1 MSASSFQALD
11 YLEQLPVQTHRKLY
25 EQPSTVLA
33 IFRCML
39 PHLGTL
45 SPATCRATVLMQT
58 AKSIVMALLYMPTSF
73 PAADLDAWFRV
84 ESSYTKRSAMSIL
97 EKLHIIVAKQDD
109 ARQLSY
115 ELYKSFASSLR
126 QALEGSGSHRSF
138 GVPSNKTEE
147 KRVSVDFLDSYS
159 QRQWENI
166 LFYLVGGTVGFR
178 NAGGQDIGSGTKS
191 LLHLAGFYNHSRI
204 TQEGFTFVLRD
215 TNAQV
220 WSLLVAYL
228 RNAPQVCRPFP
239 EYFWHIS
246 LTSAN
251 IVRSNACPRPTS
263 STFSSC
269 SARSS

>member
-1 MSASSFQALD
+1 
-11 YLEQLPVQTHRKLY
+11 
-25 EQPSTVLA
+25 
-33 IFRCML
+33 
-39 PHLGTL
+39 
-45 SPATCRATVLMQT
+45 
-58 AKSIVMALLYMPTSF
+58 MALLYMPAPF
-73 PAADLDAWFRV
+73 PATDLDAWFRA
-84 ESSYTKRSAMSIL
+84 ESSQTKRGAMSIL

-138 GVPSNKTEE
+138 GVPSHKSEE
-147 KRVSVDFLDSYS
+147 RRVSIDFLDDYS

-191 LLHLAGFYNHSRI
+191 LLQLAGFWNRSQI

-228 RNAPQVCRPFP
+228 RNAPQVC
-239 EYFWHIS
+239 
-246 LTSAN
+246 L
-251 IVRSNACPRPTS
+251 PTPQDL
-263 STFSSC
+263 
-269 SARSS
+269 